1 MIQFRWVFAF
11 LLSAGV
17 SLPAPF
23 ARAAEKVV
31 LAHALPALSASFA
44 IASSLPT
51 YLGYWKEEGL
61 DVEVVTNRGAAAAV
75 QLVIGGKADLT
86 SANPG
91 TAITAVQKGED
102 LVIFYTS
109 LRGDIFGIAFPEGSG
124 LKEIKDLKGKTI
136 GVSSFASGGNNY
148 IRTLLAQAGLKAGV
162 DADVI
167 EVGVGGRAAA
177 AVKSKQVNA
186 LSLWDEAYAKMESEG
201 IRFTKV
207 VSDPRA
213 RYHLAGSMT
222 TKRENLTKRRKMLVG
237 MARGLA
243 KAQLFQE
250 TNPEAAVRI
259 HWKVYS
265 QSSPRGGVTDE
276 AVRREAKVISVRRGI
291 QSKDAFGTG
300 RYGDV
305 PKDKMGE
312 FQEYLLISGLVKQKM
327 DVNRFYTDELIPEI
341 NRFDAAAVVQRAK
354 AFTKP

>member
-1 MIQFRWVFAF
+1 MTLMKWVLTVVLA
-11 LLSAGV
+11 AG
-17 SLPAPF
+17 LGPPASP

-61 DVEVVTNRGAAAAV
+61 EVEVVTNRGAAAAV
-75 QLVIGGKADLT
+75 QLVIGGKADVT

-91 TAITAVQKGED
+91 TAITAVHKGED
-102 LVIFYTS
+102 LVVFYTS

-124 LKEIKDLKGKTI
+124 LKEIKDLKGKII
-136 GVSSFASGGNNY
+136 GVSSFASGGTNY
-148 IRTLLAQAGLKAGV
+148 IRALLTQAGLKAGV
-162 DADVI
+162 DADIV

-177 AVKSKQVNA
+177 AVQSKQVHA
-186 LSLWDEAYAKMESEG
+186 LSLWDEAYAKMEAEG
-201 IRFTKV
+201 LKFTKII
-207 VSDPRA
+207 SDPRA

-222 TKRENLTKRRKMLVG
+222 TRRENLAKRRQVLAGV
-237 MARGLA
+237 ARGVA

-265 QSSPRGGVTDE
+265 QSAPRGGVTDA
-276 AVRREAKVISVRRGI
+276 AVKQEAKVISVRKGI
-291 QSKDAFGTG
+291 QAKDAFGTR

-305 PKDKMGE
+305 PKDKMDE
-312 FQEYLLISGLVKQKM
+312 FQEYLVTSGLIQAKM
-327 DVNRFYTDELIPEI
+327 DVGRFSTDELIPEI
-341 NRFDAAAVVQRAK
+341 NRFDAAAVIKRAK
-354 AFTKP
+354 EFKLP

>member
-1 MIQFRWVFAF
+1 MTLSKWAF
-11 LLSAGV
+11 TLFLCAGL
-17 SLPAPF
+17 SLPA
-23 ARAAEKVV
+23 ASVRAAEKVV

-75 QLVIGGKADLT
+75 QLVIGGKADVT

-109 LRGDIFGIAFPEGSG
+109 LRGDIFGIALPEGSG
-124 LKEIKDLKGKTI
+124 LNEIKDLKGKTI
-136 GVSSFASGGNNY
+136 GVSSFASGGTNY
-148 IRTLLAQAGLKAGV
+148 IRALLAQAGLKAGV
-162 DADVI
+162 DADVV

-177 AVKSKQVNA
+177 ALKSKQVQA
-186 LSLWDEAYAKMESEG
+186 LSLWDEAYAKMETEG
-201 IRFTKV
+201 IKFTKV
-207 VSDPRA
+207 ISDPRA

-259 HWKVYS
+259 HWKVYP
-265 QSSPRGGVTDE
+265 QSAPRGGITDA
-276 AVRREAKVISVRRGI
+276 AVKSEAKVISVRRQI
-291 QSKDAFGTG
+291 QSKNAFGTN

-305 PKDKMGE
+305 PKDKLEE
-312 FQEYLLISGLVKQKM
+312 FQEYLLTSGLVKQKM
-327 DVNRFYTDELIPEI
+327 GIDRFYTDALIPEV

-354 AFTKP
+354 SFTKP